1 MRTKILNYLLK
12 ILDPISAE
20 KMIKSLK
27 SSPPL
32 CLRTNTLK
40 ISPDE
45 LKTRLENIGFKLNEI
60 ELVPG
65 AFIVLEEPVPISK
78 TIEHFAGLFYIQSL
92 SSMLPAI
99 ALSPQPG
106 EYILD
111 IASAPGSKA
120 THIAQLM
127 KNSGVIFAN
136 DVIPDRLKVLVH
148 NIERLGVL
156 NTAVTSIDGNRF
168 GNILPEIF
176 DRVLVDVPCS
186 ALGIISKANEV
197 LNWWSEN
204 EVRRFSNKQKQLLT
218 SAIKAA
224 KPNGIIVYS
233 TCTLTV
239 EENELVIEDALKK
252 FPIEIE
258 EISFKNIDFD
268 EGITFYNEVQ
278 LDERLKKTIRIYP
291 FKFNSEGFFIAKI
304 RKTDITV
311 TRTTALNDFK
321 ILSSQKGT
329 TDKFKLLT
337 YKNQEIRSVLNFLS
351 NRFGIDESVWEK
363 FAFHIKADE
372 IWFSSIDFIN
382 FFSNDDSTINRNLKT
397 HLLNQIIQRLGI
409 KLAKHV
415 KKERWKIS
423 TSALQLLA
431 PYVNKNVIDL
441 ENENDVKVFLN
452 GGILKNYN
460 GNFELGEYIA
470 VRFSGIMLGCGLVTK
485 AGIKSQIPRGRRTI
499 EIEIS

>member
-1 MRTKILNYLLK
+1 MKTKILNYLLK
-12 ILDPISAE
+12 ILDPISAD

-27 SSPPL
+27 SIPPI
-32 CLRTNTLK
+32 CIRTNTLK
-40 ISPDE
+40 ISPIE
-45 LKTRLENIGFKLNEI
+45 LKTRLENLGFKLNEI

-65 AFIVLEEPVPISK
+65 AFVVLEEPVPISK

-92 SSMLPAI
+92 SSMLPSI
-99 ALSPQPG
+99 ALDPQPG

-120 THIAQLM
+120 THTAQLTQ
-127 KNSGVIFAN
+127 NSGVIFAN

-156 NTAVTSIDGNRF
+156 NIAVTSIDGNRF

-176 DRVLVDVPCS
+176 DKALVDVPCS

-197 LNWWSEN
+197 LNWWSED
-204 EVRRFSNKQKQLLT
+204 EVRRFSNKQQQLLT
-218 SAIKAA
+218 SAIKSV

-239 EENELVIEDALKK
+239 EENELVIENALKK
-252 FPIEIE
+252 LPIEIE
-258 EISFKNIDFD
+258 EINFKNIGFD

-304 RKTDITV
+304 RKTDTTI

-321 ILSSQKGT
+321 ILPPQKET

-337 YKNQEIRSVLNFLS
+337 HKNQEVRSALNFLS
-351 NRFGIDESVWEK
+351 DKFGIDEGIWEN

-372 IWFSSIDFIN
+372 IWFSSIDFLN
-382 FFSNDDSTINRNLKT
+382 FFSSDDLTINRNFKT

-431 PYVNKNVIDL
+431 PHVKRNIL
-441 ENENDVKVFLN
+441 ELECENDAKIFLN
-452 GGILKNYN
+452 GGIIKKYN
-460 GNFELGEYIA
+460 GNFEIGEYIA
-470 VRFSGIMLGCGLVTK
+470 VRFSGITLGCGLVTND
-485 AGIKSQIPRGRRTI
+485 GIKSQIPRGRRTV
-499 EIEIS
+499 EII